1 MSLKSSAAPV
11 HLPVSL
17 SPRLIPT
24 PDPLPF
30 RRSADVAARRAA
42 KIRSTVEEE
51 LKQIFESASAL
62 DSLIRKELGLAKEE
76 PPAVRSGPPQGVKQ
90 GSKVHGL
97 ASDPP
102 AGQMLMAEAEGHDG
116 AGLDQEIW
124 MEAVSQLYDEA
135 VRNILLQR
143 KV

>member
-1 MSLKSSAAPV
+1 ME
-11 HLPVSL
+11 
-17 SPRLIPT
+17 
-24 PDPLPF
+24 
-30 RRSADVAARRAA
+30 ARKAA

-90 GSKVHGL
+90 GSKVHSL
-97 ASDPP
+97 ASDP
-102 AGQMLMAEAEGHDG
+102 GQMLMDKAEGHDG